1 MNTTR
6 ECLNLHRSM
15 ALSLF
20 IILIILQGVF
30 ADSISSTINPGEIFH
45 YNNPVA
51 QSSSV
56 STPIFKTTGIQ
67 TTTITTIPTI
77 INPKIDAVP
86 SPGISSLN
94 MNIILN
100 PGWNFITTP
109 FSLVSGKNTFNIFR
123 DINTGGHSL
132 YRFDPQSG
140 WRRLNSSDYFEP
152 IRGIWIYSIRQT
164 SVPLEFEKD
173 NYQNPEGINLKKGWN
188 AIGTSSITKIS
199 ITDLLSSV
207 NDKWVFFVP
216 FNSTIQSVE
225 SPLIRGWKPDPLN
238 EEFSIQP
245 GIAYWLFMSCDAF
258 LTNHKKNPDIAV
270 TGTVAYNTESD
281 GGWKFTIPGTVKG
294 SISPD
299 TGVVTIESS
308 DAYLT
313 YAGKKYPIKMNINA
327 LMNQKS

>member
-1 MNTTR
+1 MNTIH
-6 ECLNLHRSM
+6 ECLNLHRSK
-15 ALSLF
+15 ALFLF
-20 IILIILQGVF
+20 LIFIILQGVV
-30 ADSISSTINPGEIFH
+30 ADSISSSSNSGGIFH
-45 YNNPVA
+45 YNNPIT
-51 QSSSV
+51 QSSTTN
-56 STPIFKTTGIQ
+56 TPIFTTTDIH
-67 TTTITTIPTI
+67 TTTITTLPTI
-77 INPKIDAVP
+77 GNPKIDTFSNPGAS
-86 SPGISSLN
+86 SPN

-109 FSLVSGKNTFNIFR
+109 SPLVSGKNTFNIFR

-132 YRFDPQSG
+132 YGFDPQSG

-164 SVPLEFEKD
+164 SVPLEFENGNFQK
-173 NYQNPEGINLKKGWN
+173 PEGINLKKGWN
-188 AIGTSSITKIS
+188 AIGTSSTTKIS
-199 ITDLLSSV
+199 ITDFLSTV

-216 FNSTIQSVE
+216 FNSTTQIAE
-225 SPLIRGWKPDPLN
+225 SPLIRGWKPDILA

-245 GIAYWLFMSCDAF
+245 GIAYWLFMSSDAD
-258 LTNHKKNPDIAV
+258 LTNHKKISDIAV
-270 TGTVAYNTESD
+270 SGTVAYNTESD